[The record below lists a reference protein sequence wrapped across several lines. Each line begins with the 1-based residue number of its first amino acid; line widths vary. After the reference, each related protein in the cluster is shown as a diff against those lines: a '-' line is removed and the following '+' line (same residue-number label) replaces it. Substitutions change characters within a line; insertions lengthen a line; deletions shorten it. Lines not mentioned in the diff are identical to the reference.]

1 MKASLAHA
9 SWELRLT
16 LRNGE
21 QLLLTLIIP
30 LVLLV
35 TASETSI
42 MPAAEGL
49 SRLDSAYPV
58 VCTVSVIATC
68 FTSLAIGTG
77 FERRSGALTF
87 LATTP
92 LGRQGIVVGKI
103 LATVGLAAISLALVT
118 VTAIALGWRGSFPAL
133 WALPILLIAGVAFAS
148 WALFIASVFRAEA
161 VLAIANAVFLLLVIF
176 GGVIVA
182 STTMPLSSLIGLLPS
197 AALANALRDALGV
210 GIAPRWSVVAIL
222 AVWAAA
228 GFGLARSRF
237 RWQ

>member
-1 MKASLAHA
+1 MRAALAHA

-42 MPAAEGL
+42 MPASNGL

-92 LGRQGIVVGKI
+92 LGRQGIVIGKV
-103 LATVGLAAISLALVT
+103 LATVGLAAISLALVSI
-118 VTAIALGWRGSFPAL
+118 TAVALGWRGSFSGL
-133 WALPILLIAGVAFAS
+133 WALPVLLIAGIAFAS
-148 WALFIASVFRAEA
+148 WALFIASAFRAEA
-161 VLAIANAVFLLLVIF
+161 VLAIANAVFLVLVIF
-176 GGVIVA
+176 GGVLVA
-182 STTMPLSSLIGLLPS
+182 STSMPLSMLIGLLPS

-210 GIAPRWSVVAIL
+210 GIAPNWSTVVIL
-222 AVWAAA
+222 AVWAVA
-228 GFGLARSRF
+228 GFTFARSRF